1 MFDKAKKLWEL
12 QSKAKQLQKELRE
25 MEFTGEELGGKVKV
39 TLNGEQKV
47 MAIEVDD
54 SLVSVQEKDTLIKFL
69 GQAFTSAVKKSQ
81 QAAASRTKDIVGG
94 LGIPGL

>member
-1 MFDKAKKLWEL
+1 MFDKAKKMWEL

-25 MEFTGEELGGKVKV
+25 MEFVGEELGGKVKV

-47 MAIEVDD
+47 ISVEIDD
-54 SLVSVQEKDTLIKFL
+54 SLINLGQKESLVKFL
-69 GQAFTSAVKKSQ
+69 SQAFTSAVKKSQ
-81 QAAASRTKDIVGG
+81 QTAANKTKDIVGG

>member
-25 MEFTGEELGGKVKV
+25 MEFVGEELGGKVRV

-47 MAIEVDD
+47 INIEVDD
-54 SLVSVQEKDTLIKFL
+54 ELVNLEEKDNLIKFL
-69 GQAFTSAVKKSQ
+69 SQAFTAATKKSQ
-81 QAAASRTKDIVGG
+81 QAAANRTKDIVGG

>member
-39 TLNGEQKV
+39 TLNGEQKIIN
-47 MAIEVDD
+47 IEIDD
-54 SLVSVQEKDTLIKFL
+54 SLVVAEEKETMIKFL
-69 GQAFTSAVKKSQ
+69 SQAFTAAAKKSQ
-81 QAAASRTKDIVGG
+81 QAAASKTKDIVGG